1 MHSKRRYKICIYS
14 VILGELI
21 MSLFEI
27 TKASVIIFPKLL
39 DAIKLTTKVNFLLI
53 PLSIAFSNPKIRREF
68 IR

>member
-27 TKASVIIFPKLL
+27 TKASVIIFPKIL
-39 DAIKLTTKVNFLLI
+39 DAIKLITI
-53 PLSIAFSNPKIRREF
+53 PLSIAFFNPKIGREF

>member
-27 TKASVIIFPKLL
+27 TKASVIIFPKIL
-39 DAIKLTTKVNFLLI
+39 DAIKLTTI
-53 PLSIAFSNPKIRREF
+53 PLSIASFNPKIGREF